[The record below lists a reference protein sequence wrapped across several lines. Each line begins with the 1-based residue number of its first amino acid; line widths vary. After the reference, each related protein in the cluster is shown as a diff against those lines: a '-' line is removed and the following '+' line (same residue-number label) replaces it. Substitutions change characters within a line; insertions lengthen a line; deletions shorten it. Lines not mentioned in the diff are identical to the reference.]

1 MKTINIQSIII
12 DKGTQSR
19 AQISEETVSEYA
31 EAMHGGDQFPP
42 ITVFHDGVDYY
53 LADGFHRLHALK
65 RLGKT
70 SIAANVESGTLRDAI
85 LFSLSANNNHGLRRS
100 NADKRKC
107 VETLL
112 DDFEW
117 QAMST
122 REIASLCCVSGQL
135 VEAVKAGRE
144 KGEQVSST
152 VTNSKNKVKPEKL
165 NNVVED
171 PIEEP
176 TDKFSAA
183 VQELVAENQRLSD
196 RLAVEAFDASED
208 EKLSA
213 SQTIEELR
221 GRVSTL
227 EVENES
233 LRISRDTFQRENAEL
248 KKTVSS
254 LQRQLKSNG

>member
-1 MKTINIQSIII
+1 MKTINIQSIVI

-70 SIAANVESGTLRDAI
+70 SITANVESGTLRDAI

-117 QAMST
+117 QSMST
-122 REIASLCCVSGQL
+122 REIAGLCCVSGQL

-144 KGEQVSST
+144 KGEKVPST
-152 VTNSKNKVKPEKL
+152 ITNSKNKAQPEKL
-165 NNVVED
+165 NNVIEPPAED
-171 PIEEP
+171 LSA
-176 TDKFSAA
+176 KFSTA

-208 EKLSA
+208 EKLA
-213 SQTIEELR
+213 VSQTIEELR
-221 GRVSTL
+221 SRVSTL

-254 LQRQLKSNG
+254 LQRQLKSNT